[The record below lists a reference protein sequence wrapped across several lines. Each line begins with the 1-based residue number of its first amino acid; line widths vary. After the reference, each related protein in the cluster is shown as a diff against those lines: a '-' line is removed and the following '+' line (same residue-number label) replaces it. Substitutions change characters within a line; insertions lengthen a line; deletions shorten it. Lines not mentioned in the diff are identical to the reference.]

1 MEKLL
6 HVKKLRSIFS
16 EIKHALKNAFS
27 NSSLRV
33 ELRRRPGIISIWI
46 IRRQNVSTYV
56 RRCYRNNK
64 IGKGLERCAARV
76 NGRQAEKERER
87 EGVHHEGASANR
99 PAGQVLSDL
108 RREREREETGR
119 EKEREGKRKGEKGRD
134 RESYYEQRLRARNCG
149 ISTVCRDRR
158 RCVFRQTE
166 MNRRV
171 LQSRFVMFFAA
182 IFCWVYR
189 ERGSARRRDVNSR
202 ECGNPS
208 SVVSQD
214 LKQSLRG

>member
-6 HVKKLRSIFS
+6 HVKKLRNIFS

-33 ELRRRPGIISIWI
+33 ELRRRPRIISIWI

-87 EGVHHEGASANR
+87 ESTTKKHRRTDQRGRFSRTSEGNESEKR
-99 PAGQVLSDL
+99 Q
-108 RREREREETGR
+108 EGR
-119 EKEREGKRKGEKGRD
+119 KKGKEKEKGKKKG
-134 RESYYEQRLRARNCG
+134 
-149 ISTVCRDRR
+149 
-158 RCVFRQTE
+158 
-166 MNRRV
+166 
-171 LQSRFVMFFAA
+171 
-182 IFCWVYR
+182 
-189 ERGSARRRDVNSR
+189 SR
-202 ECGNPS
+202 E
-208 SVVSQD
+208 
-214 LKQSLRG
+214 LLRTEVTCS

>member
-1 MEKLL
+1 MEKLF
-6 HVKKLRSIFS
+6 HVKKLRNIF
-16 EIKHALKNAFS
+16 KHTLKNAFS

-33 ELRRRPGIISIWI
+33 ELRRRPRIISIWI

-87 EGVHHEGASANR
+87 ERGIPPRRSIGEPTSGAGSLGPPKGTRA
-99 PAGQVLSDL
+99 
-108 RREREREETGR
+108 RRDDRKGE
-119 EKEREGKRKGEKGRD
+119 RKGEKRKD

-149 ISTVCRDRR
+149 ISTVCRDRQ
-158 RCVFRQTE
+158 RCVFHQTE

>member
-6 HVKKLRSIFS
+6 HAKKLRNIFS

-33 ELRRRPGIISIWI
+33 ELRRRPRIISIWI

-87 EGVHHEGASANR
+87 GSPPRRSIGEPTSGAGSLGPPKGTRA
-99 PAGQVLSDL
+99 
-108 RREREREETGR
+108 RRD
-119 EKEREGKRKGEKGRD
+119 RKGERKGRKKKRGKKRRD

>member
-6 HVKKLRSIFS
+6 HVKKLRNIFS

-87 EGVHHEGASANR
+87 ESTTKKHRRTDQRGRFSRTSEGNESEKR
-99 PAGQVLSDL
+99 QEG
-108 RREREREETGR
+108 